1 VAGLTG
7 MEKFSH
13 LEDKIYRIIE
23 ECKSLKQLNENLER
37 ELTATRREMSSLL
50 DENQRLEHQI
60 ERLQGEREIIKVK
73 VEAMLDAISIL
84 DLEAVE
90 AIRK

>member
-1 VAGLTG
+1 MAGLTG